1 MKVPVPQSRGKD
13 ETRGSMRSAGA
24 QVSEAAATKRSVVL
38 TKATIRVAQQ
48 LELGQGALAKIL
60 GISAPTVSRM
70 FKGKWL
76 IAEND
81 GKTWELAVM
90 LVRVFRSLGAM
101 VGGNEEHVKEWFHA
115 ENMHLGGTPADLAF
129 TIEGLTNV
137 ARYLDAMR
145 GAQ

>member
-1 MKVPVPQSRGKD
+1 MRAAMAHSKASK
-13 ETRGSMRSAGA
+13 TGSPSKA
-24 QVSEAAATKRSVVL
+24 EAPATKQSVVL
-38 TKATIRVAQQ
+38 TKATIRVAEQ
-48 LELGQGALAKIL
+48 LDLGQGALAKVL

-76 IAEND
+76 ILEKD
-81 GKTWELAVM
+81 SKTWELAVM
-90 LVRVFRSLGAM
+90 LVRVYRSLGAM
-101 VGGNEEHVKEWFHA
+101 VGGNEEHLKEWFHA
-115 ENMHLGGTPADLAF
+115 DNVHLGGTPANLAF

>member
-1 MKVPVPQSRGKD
+1 MASMKHAT
-13 ETRGSMRSAGA
+13 TRATVGPREA
-24 QVSEAAATKRSVVL
+24 EAAAIKRSVVL
-38 TKATIRVAQQ
+38 TKATIRVAEQ
-48 LELGQGALAKIL
+48 LDLGQGALAKVL

-76 IAEND
+76 ISEKET
-81 GKTWELAVM
+81 KTWELAVM

-101 VGGNEEHVKEWFHA
+101 VGGSEEHLKDWFHA
-115 ENMHLGGTPADLAF
+115 DNAHLGGVPANLAF

>member
-1 MKVPVPQSRGKD
+1 MKPAMAHGKLGEVD
-13 ETRGSMRSAGA
+13 K
-24 QVSEAAATKRSVVL
+24 VAAATKRSVVL
-38 TKATIRVAQQ
+38 TKATIRVAEQ
-48 LELGQGALAKIL
+48 LELGQGELARVL

-76 IAEND
+76 ISEKET
-81 GKTWELAVM
+81 KTWELAVM

-101 VGGNEEHVKEWFHA
+101 VGGSEEHVKEWFHA
-115 ENMHLGGTPADLAF
+115 DNAHLGGVPANLAF

>member
-1 MKVPVPQSRGKD
+1 MKAAMAHSKGRKM
-13 ETRGSMRSAGA
+13 GSPGP
-24 QVSEAAATKRSVVL
+24 SEAPATKRSVVL
-38 TKATIRVAQQ
+38 TKATIRVAEQ
-48 LELGQGALAKIL
+48 LDLGQGALAKVL

-76 IAEND
+76 ILEKD
-81 GKTWELAVM
+81 SKTWELAVM
-90 LVRVFRSLGAM
+90 LVRVYRSLGAM
-101 VGGNEEHVKEWFHA
+101 VGGNEEHLKEWFHA
-115 ENMHLGGTPADLAF
+115 DNVHLGGTPADLAF

>member
-1 MKVPVPQSRGKD
+1 MKSAM
-13 ETRGSMRSAGA
+13 TRSKLGSVGGAGSPAA
-24 QVSEAAATKRSVVL
+24 QEEAAATKRAVVL
-38 TKATIRVAQQ
+38 TKATIRVAEQ
-48 LELGQGALAKIL
+48 LDLGQGALAKIL

-81 GKTWELAVM
+81 SKTWELAVM

-115 ENMHLGGTPADLAF
+115 KNTHLGGTPAALAS

>member
-1 MKVPVPQSRGKD
+1 MKAAMAHSKASKMGPPGP
-13 ETRGSMRSAGA
+13 
-24 QVSEAAATKRSVVL
+24 SEAPATKRSVVL

-48 LELGQGALAKIL
+48 LDLGQGALAKVL

-76 IAEND
+76 ISEND

-101 VGGNEEHVKEWFHA
+101 VGGNEEHLKEWFHA
-115 ENMHLGGTPADLAF
+115 DNVHLGGIPANLAF

>member
-1 MKVPVPQSRGKD
+1 MPMKDAMARATAGSR
-13 ETRGSMRSAGA
+13 EA
-24 QVSEAAATKRSVVL
+24 EAAATKRSVVL
-38 TKATIRVAQQ
+38 TKATMRVAEQ
-48 LELGQGALAKIL
+48 LDLGQGALAKIL

-76 IAEND
+76 ISQKD
-81 GKTWELAVM
+81 DKTWELALM

-101 VGGNEEHVKEWFHA
+101 VGGNEEHLKEWFHA
-115 ENMHLGGTPADLAF
+115 DNVHLGGTPANLAF